1 MLNENGLKSMLRPG
15 NSQMLSENG
24 AENAIRETKLL
35 IDALYVRRVL
45 ALITQNSFV
54 VLVNKFIF

>member
-24 AENAIRETKLL
+24 AKNATHETKLL